1 MPYSVEL
8 FNHFNA
14 QVNNSRNNVS
24 RHIQYLLKPDEGYQR
39 GSDDELKDLYNIWRG
54 YCLAMDSVCEQSW
67 HLIAKQKMIE
77 LPPDL
82 EEYLLCR
89 MLAAVII
96 ERNIYGEHIAQAYLP
111 DLVEK
116 MKASNCHTHPNTCA
130 CHNLTGWTYTNA
142 ELMNSLSA
150 YYIEREI
157 VRENIK
163 KPEVYVHNVDICAC
177 GECYAK
183 RVANG
188 TSDAYMKRCQDAT
201 DKVLAKDSDFVKNL
215 FKVVQG
221 VNYNDKCIHGLPF
234 YACMPC
240 SH

>member
-8 FNHFNA
+8 FNHFNT
-14 QVNNSRNNVS
+14 QINNSRNDIS
-24 RHIQYLLKPDEGYQR
+24 CHIQYLLNPGYGYQK
-39 GSDDELKDLYNIWRG
+39 GSDARLKDLYNIWRG
-54 YCLAMDSVCEQSW
+54 YCIAMDSVCEQSW
-67 HLIAKQKMIE
+67 NLIAKQKMIE

-82 EEYLLCR
+82 DEYLLCR

-96 ERNIYGEHIAQAYLP
+96 ERNIHGEYIAQPYLP
-111 DLVEK
+111 ELIKK
-116 MKASNCHTHPNTCA
+116 MKASNCHTHPNSCA
-130 CHNLTGWTYTNA
+130 CHNLTGWTYANA

-150 YYIEREI
+150 YYEKD
-157 VRENIK
+157 IK
-163 KPEVYVHNVDICAC
+163 KPEPYVHKVDECAC
-177 GECYAK
+177 RECHAK

-201 DKVLAKDSDFVKNL
+201 DKVLLADNNFVKNL